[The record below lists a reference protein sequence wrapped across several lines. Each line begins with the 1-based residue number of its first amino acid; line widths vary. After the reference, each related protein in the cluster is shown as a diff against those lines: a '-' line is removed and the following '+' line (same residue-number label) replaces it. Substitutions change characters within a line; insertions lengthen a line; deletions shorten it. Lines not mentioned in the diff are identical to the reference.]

1 MESLI
6 GGSILLTKLT
16 KLSVIF
22 SPITLLLVTAV
33 VCAIAVYNRTRSHLV
48 RQIDKIPGPAGL
60 PILGNTLH
68 INVDHDEIFNRI
80 IAIRKLYGR
89 NQGFS
94 RAWNGPLPYVMIS
107 KASAVERILG
117 SQKHIE
123 KSHDYEFLKP
133 WLGTGLL
140 TSEGRKWHP
149 RRKILTP
156 AFHFKILDD
165 FVDIFQEQ
173 SAVLVKRL
181 EAELGNDAGF
191 NCFPY
196 VTLCALDVVCETAMG
211 RQVNAQ
217 YNSDSEYVK
226 AVYQIGSIVQNRQ
239 QKIWLQPDFIFRRT
253 QDYRDHQKCLAILH
267 EFSNRVIHER
277 KEEIRQQRLSKEDGN
292 NNHSAERNGTAAD
305 GNNNGDFLSHEEIG
319 RKKRLA
325 FLDLLI
331 EASQDGT
338 VLSHEDI
345 REEVDTFMFEG
356 HDTTSAAISWILL
369 LLGGDPAIQERIVEE
384 IDLIM
389 GGDRERF
396 PTMQELNEMKYLE
409 ACIKEGLR
417 LYPSVPL
424 IARHLTE
431 DVDIDGYT
439 LPAGTTAMI
448 VVYQLHRNPDV
459 FPNPDKYNPDHF
471 LPENCRGRHPYA
483 YIPFSAGPR
492 NCIGQKFALLEEKS
506 IISAVLRK
514 YRIEAVDRRE
524 NLTLL
529 GELILRPKNGLRIR
543 ISRRN

>member
-1 MESLI
+1 MDSLI
-6 GGSILLTKLT
+6 GGSMLLS
-16 KLSVIF
+16 KLSKLFTLF
-22 SPITLLLVTAV
+22 SPITMLLLTTV
-33 VCAIAVYNRTRSHLV
+33 VCAVAVYNRRRKHLV
-48 RQIDKIPGPAGL
+48 RNIERIPGPAGI

-89 NQGFS
+89 TQGFS

-123 KSHDYEFLKP
+123 KSHDYDFLKP

-140 TSEGRKWHP
+140 TSQGTKWHP

-165 FVDIFQEQ
+165 FVDIFLEQ

-181 EAELGNDAGF
+181 ETELDNDAGF

-196 VTLCALDVVCETAMG
+196 ITLCALDVVCETAMG

-217 YNSDSEYVK
+217 CNSDSEYVK

-253 QDYRDHQKCLAILH
+253 QDYINHQKCLSILH

-277 KEEIRQQRLSKEDGN
+277 KEEIRQQRLTGDGN
-292 NNHSAERNGTAAD
+292 NNSGTSPANNED
-305 GNNNGDFLSHEEIG
+305 RNNNTNFLSYEEFG

-331 EASQDGT
+331 EASQDGA

-369 LLGGDPAIQERIVEE
+369 LLGGDPAIQDRVVEE
-384 IDLIM
+384 IDFIM

-424 IARHLTE
+424 IARHLTQ
-431 DVDIDGYT
+431 DVEIDGYV

-471 LPENCRGRHPYA
+471 LPENCRTRHPYA

-506 IISAVLRK
+506 VLSAVLRR

-543 ISRRN
+543 ISRRT

>member
-1 MESLI
+1 MLQVYLKNSWVLTKTFK
-6 GGSILLTKLT
+6 LLTF
-16 KLSVIF
+16 F
-22 SPITLLLVTAV
+22 SPITLILTTTILG
-33 VCAIAVYNRTRSHLV
+33 AIYVYNKRRARVVKL
-48 RQIDKIPGPAGL
+48 IEKIPGPASM
-60 PILGNTLH
+60 PFLGNSLH

-80 IAIRKLYGR
+80 ISIRKLYGR
-89 NQGFS
+89 HQGFS
-94 RAWNGPLPYVMIS
+94 RAWNGPMPYVMIS
-107 KASAVERILG
+107 KASAVEPILG
-117 SQKHIE
+117 SPKHIE

-140 TSEGRKWHP
+140 TSQGQKWHP

-181 EAELGNDAGF
+181 ERELGNETGF

-196 VTLCALDVVCETAMG
+196 VTLCALDIVCETAMG
-211 RQVNAQ
+211 RLVNAQ
-217 YNSDSEYVK
+217 MNSDSDYVK

-239 QKIWLQPDFIFRRT
+239 QRIWLQPDFIFKRT
-253 QDYRDHQKCLAILH
+253 EGYRNHQRCLAILH
-267 EFSNRVIHER
+267 EFSNRVIRER
-277 KEEIRQQRLSKEDGN
+277 KEEITKQKQSNNNPSESSAEANSTLDGN
-292 NNHSAERNGTAAD
+292 NNP
-305 GNNNGDFLSHEEIG
+305 EEFG

-331 EASQDGT
+331 EASQDGA
-338 VLSHEDI
+338 VLSNEDI

-369 LLGGDPAIQERIVEE
+369 LLGAEPAIQDRIVEE
-384 IDLIM
+384 IDRIM
-389 GGDRERF
+389 DGDRERF
-396 PTMQELNEMKYLE
+396 PTMKELNEMKYLE
-409 ACIKEGLR
+409 CCIKEGLR

-424 IARHLTE
+424 IARKLTE
-431 DVDIDGYT
+431 DVQIEEYT
-439 LPAGTTAMI
+439 IPAGTTAMI
-448 VVYQLHRNPDV
+448 VVYQLHRNPEV
-459 FPNPDKYNPDHF
+459 FPNPDKFNPDNF

-492 NCIGQKFALLEEKS
+492 NCIGQKFAVLEEKS

-529 GELILRPKNGLRIR
+529 GELILRPKDGLRIK
-543 ISRRN
+543 ISRRE